1 MPTCT
6 LYKLYH
12 MCLGKRWH
20 IFEWNGRVF
29 SGLCYL
35 YVWGNNSY
43 HKLLAYKIDSKLK
56 IVHPL
61 LGDICRPI
69 TTILVAIKN
78 TDWQFLYWYC
88 TIRFCKIQNGHKIEN
103 NTDIVFA
110 TIYDTITMIK
120 IFDQYIDLN
129 EVWQYICRSSL
140 MAVVDILF
148 WSGSNLV
155 KVVVDFLAW

>member
-88 TIRFCKIQNGHKIEN
+88 TIRFCKIQNGHIIEN

-110 TIYDTITMIK
+110 TIYDTTTMIK
-120 IFDQYIDLN
+120 KFDQYIDLN
-129 EVWQYICRSSL
+129 EVWQYIRRSL
-140 MAVVDILF
+140 IMAVVDILF
-148 WSGSNLV
+148 RTGSNLV
-155 KVVVDFLAW
+155 KVVVDFLTW